1 MSRVLSLGAIAMDIV
16 LNSHE
21 LPRDDGFG
29 FITGENILPG
39 GSASNVSV
47 ACAGLGME
55 AFQTGQIGDDSI
67 GDEFRRTLVA
77 DNVDDRYVIT
87 MPGGTTLH
95 TYIITAPG
103 GKHCIFANLGD
114 SVNTLDPS
122 DLPAD
127 IMDEM
132 DIFYNDMFSP
142 VAALHLAAAARAQ
155 DKPVVYNMQCVPSFM
170 KVCGTEQSSI
180 DAMMERCT
188 LFVSGSAG
196 FEEMTGESD
205 PFKAMHILQDRYHVR
220 DGVVLTAGGDGSYW
234 FDGKNEY
241 HAEACTVD
249 AVDTTGAGDC
259 FIAGLMY
266 AFYSEKKDQEYSL
279 RFANATAGVKC
290 TIAGPR
296 SRAGVQ
302 DVLALMDHSLAE

>member
-1 MSRVLSLGAIAMDIV
+1 MSKVLSLGAIAMDIV

-21 LPRDDGFG
+21 LPHDDGFG

-47 ACAGLGME
+47 ACASLGMD
-55 AFQTGQIGDDSI
+55 AFQTGQIGDDTF

-77 DNVDDRYVIT
+77 DGVDDRYVVT
-87 MPGGTTLH
+87 KEGGTTLH

-114 SVNTLDPS
+114 SVNDLAGS
-122 DLPAD
+122 DLPQD
-127 IMDEM
+127 IMDGM

-142 VAALHLAAAARAQ
+142 DAAQWLADRAREQ
-155 DKPVVYNMQCVPSFM
+155 GKPVIYNMQCVPSFM
-170 KVCGTEQSSI
+170 KVCGTTDEEI
-180 DAMMERCT
+180 DRMMRTCT

-196 FEEMTGESD
+196 FEELTGETD
-205 PFKAMHILQDRYHVR
+205 PHKSVR
-220 DGVVLTAGGDGSYW
+220 LVQEKYNIEHGVILTAGEEGSYW
-234 FDGKNEY
+234 YDGSSEY
-241 HAEACTVD
+241 HAGVFQVD

-259 FIAGLMY
+259 FIGGLLY
-266 AFYSEKKDQEYSL
+266 AYFDKGMDKENAL
-279 RFANATAGVKC
+279 RFANATAAVKC

-296 SRAGVQ
+296 SRASVQ
-302 DVLALMDHSLAE
+302 DVLALME